1 MSSTSPSV
9 ATANRW
15 LIVLS
20 GVIMQLALGSVY
32 AWSIYTKSL
41 IKDNHWS
48 VTQATLP
55 FTISIAF
62 IGIGAIIGGM
72 WQDRVGPR
80 LVALVG
86 GILYSIGVILASFS
100 IHNLTMLVISYGIL
114 GGTGIGLAYIT
125 PVAMLVKWFP
135 DRRGLV
141 TGLAVAGFG
150 GGAVAVSLLGPS
162 LITNS
167 GVNGALLAFGIA
179 YLILTILAAL
189 YFQNPPAGWSP
200 PGWTAAPNVAS
211 QRATR
216 DFTQAQALTRPQW
229 YALWAMLTL
238 NVTAGIMLI
247 SQAAPLA
254 TSKGQAVEAAAGFV
268 ALVSVF
274 NATGRF
280 FWSWLSDLIGRRQVF
295 MTMFG
300 IQAVIF
306 AVLTFAGKGLGFGPF
321 AALMLIVALCY
332 GGGFGTMPAFTA
344 DYFGAKYAGAIY
356 GTMLTAWSVGGIL
369 GPILI
374 AQVKDRTGGYTLA
387 FGVITVVMLASL
399 LLPIFTRAPRAAD
412 EAPQA
417 ATARAQAGPAS

>member
-1 MSSTSPSV
+1 MTSSSPAST
-9 ATANRW
+9 AANRW
-15 LIVLS
+15 VIVIA

-41 IKDNHWS
+41 IKANGWS

-55 FTISIAF
+55 FTIAIAF

-80 LVALVG
+80 IVALTG
-86 GILYSIGVILASFS
+86 GIVYSLGVILASFS
-100 IHNLTMLVISYGIL
+100 IHSLTLLVISYGVL
-114 GGTGIGLAYIT
+114 GGGGIGLAYIV

-162 LITNS
+162 LIISS
-167 GVNGALLAFGIA
+167 GVNGALLSFGVA
-179 YLILTILAAL
+179 YLVLTVLAAL
-189 YFQNPPAGWSP
+189 FFQNPPAGWSP
-200 PGWTAAPNVAS
+200 AGWTPAPRLAE

-216 DFTQAQALTRPQW
+216 DFTQSEALSRPQW

-254 TSKGQAVEAAAGFV
+254 TSKGQTVAAAAGFV

-274 NATGRF
+274 NATGRL

-295 MTMFG
+295 MAMFG
-300 IQAVIF
+300 LQAIIF
-306 AVLTFAGKGLGFGPF
+306 AILTFAGSGLGFSVY
-321 AALMLIVALCY
+321 AALILIVALCY
-332 GGGFGTMPAFTA
+332 GGGFGAMPAFTA

-356 GTMLTAWSVGGIL
+356 GSMLTAWSVGGIL

-374 AQVKDRTGGYTLA
+374 AQVKDRTGGYAVA
-387 FGVITVVMLASL
+387 FGIITVVMLASL
-399 LLPIFTRAPRAAD
+399 LLPMFTRAPKAAV
-412 EAPQA
+412 ESP
-417 ATARAQAGPAS
+417 TVARA